1 MRLQFHVGLVSALQ
15 CISVGGLL
23 LLVDAFGLGAVR
35 LMKAAK
41 QKRATHVDTCLVGAA
56 GTSP

>member
-23 LLVDAFGLGAVR
+23 LVDAFGKGAVR
-35 LMKAAK
+35 LMKAVNKSA
-41 QKRATHVDTCLVGAA
+41 
-56 GTSP
+56 